1 MEKNKIE
8 SQKSQK
14 NAKLKKKILKHF
26 KLLINWHQL
35 RKTKGECEIFGEL
48 KATEIK
54 AFNQKLLLEI
64 QNLLF
69 KIRMQSLE
77 FDSNDRPTEL
87 AAKATMQYSSTSTP
101 SLVVSFQS
109 IAQPSYQPF
118 QLPHLDG
125 LVINPLGFL

>member
-1 MEKNKIE
+1 M
-8 SQKSQK
+8 
-14 NAKLKKKILKHF
+14 KKKILKHF

-54 AFNQKLLLEI
+54 ALNQKLLLLANHEI
-64 QNLLF
+64 QSLLF

-77 FDSNDRPTEL
+77 SDSNDGPTEL

-101 SLVVSFQS
+101 LLVVSFQS

-118 QLPHLDG
+118 QLPH
-125 LVINPLGFL
+125 